1 MSIKNLKSVLILF
14 NLFPAILF
22 AQEVQHYSLRQCI
35 QQAMT
40 ENISILKAQMD
51 EEEGKQKTKEV
62 KATAFP
68 QINAT
73 GELIDNVLRQAF
85 VFPAALGDP
94 NAGPDDYI
102 VLRGGLKYAT
112 SINVQANQQI
122 FNQSLFTGI
131 KAARV
136 GEDYYR
142 FNRERIEEE
151 TIYQVASLFYR
162 VATLKTQQIVL
173 ETNQEEL
180 QKSLAITNDRF
191 NNGLARK
198 LDVDRLRI
206 GVTNIETQLATIRDS
221 YSVSISQLK
230 LLIGLNQD
238 SAFDIDFQLPTDLD
252 SAFLNYT
259 PTPLVTEF
267 VWEDKIE
274 YKQLTTQLSL
284 YELERKNY
292 SAGYYPTLS
301 AFANY
306 TYLGQSNSFFLSSDA
321 NPLWFDVAS
330 IGLRLNVPIFDG
342 FRKHAQMRQ
351 SRIRQMKTEKDLA
364 FVKQQSSTVS
374 ENAVRSLEVNY
385 KNFQAQRQNVLLAN
399 SVYDVT
405 EQNYNEGISPLTDLL
420 QAETARI
427 QAQSQLIEALLKVKQ
442 SEIDLLRA
450 NGNIKSLL
458 N

>member
-1 MSIKNLKSVLILF
+1 MKNLKLVFVLL
-14 NLFPAILF
+14 NLFPALLF
-22 AQEVQHYSLRQCI
+22 AQEVQRYSLRQCI
-35 QQAMT
+35 QQAMK
-40 ENISILKAQMD
+40 ENVSILKAQLD
-51 EEEGKQKTKEV
+51 EDEGSQKTKEV
-62 KATAFP
+62 TATAFP

-94 NAGPDDYI
+94 NAGPNDYI
-102 VLRGGLKYAT
+102 VLRGGLQYTA

-136 GEDYYR
+136 SEDYYR
-142 FNRERIEEE
+142 LNRERIEEE

-162 VATLKTQQIVL
+162 VAALKTQQIVL

-180 QKSLAITNDRF
+180 QKSLTITNDRF

-198 LDVDRLRI
+198 LDADRLR
-206 GVTNIETQLATIRDS
+206 VSLTNIQTQLATMKDT
-221 YSVSISQLK
+221 YNVLISQLK
-230 LLIGLNQD
+230 LLIGLNKD
-238 SAFDIDFQLPTDLD
+238 FAFDIDFQLPTDLD

-259 PTPLVTEF
+259 PGTLDTEF

-274 YKQLTTQLSL
+274 YKQLTTQRSL
-284 YELERKNY
+284 YQLERKNY

-301 AFANY
+301 AFASY
-306 TYLGQSNSFFLSSDA
+306 TYQGQTNSFFLSGDS

-330 IGLRLNVPIFDG
+330 IGLRLNIPIFDG
-342 FRKHAQMRQ
+342 LRKPAQMQQ
-351 SRIRQMKTEKDLA
+351 SRIRQIKTEKDLA
-364 FVKQQSSTVS
+364 FVKQQSSAIS
-374 ENAVRSLEVNY
+374 ENATRSLEVNY
-385 KNFQAQRQNVLLAN
+385 KNFQAQRQNVQLAN
-399 SVYDVT
+399 SIYDVT
-405 EQNYNEGISPLTDLL
+405 EQNYNEGVSPLTDLL

-427 QAQSQLIEALLKVKQ
+427 MAQSQLIEALLKVKQ
-442 SEIDLLRA
+442 SEIELLKA
-450 NGNIKSLL
+450 NGDIKSLL

>member
-1 MSIKNLKSVLILF
+1 MSIKNLKSVFILF
-14 NLFPAILF
+14 NLFPAFLF
-22 AQEVQHYSLRQCI
+22 AQEVQRYSLKQCI

-40 ENISILKAQMD
+40 ENVSILKAQLD
-51 EEEGKQKTKEV
+51 EDEGRQKTKEV

-68 QINAT
+68 QIDAT

-94 NAGPDDYI
+94 NASPDDYI
-102 VLRGGLKYAT
+102 VLRGGLQYST

-131 KAARV
+131 KAAKV
-136 GEDYYR
+136 SEDYYK

-173 ETNQEEL
+173 ESNQEEL

-198 LDVDRLRI
+198 LDVDRLQ
-206 GVTNIETQLATIRDS
+206 VTLTNIETQLATIQDS
-221 YSVSISQLK
+221 YSALISQLK
-230 LLIGLNQD
+230 LLIGLD
-238 SAFDIDFQLPTDLD
+238 KDFTFDIDFQLPADLD
-252 SAFLNYT
+252 SALLNYT
-259 PTPLVTEF
+259 LGSLPTEF
-267 VWEDKIE
+267 IWEDKIE

-284 YELERKNY
+284 YKLERKNY
-292 SAGYYPTLS
+292 SAGYYPNLS
-301 AFANY
+301 AFASY
-306 TYLGQSNSFFLSSDA
+306 TYQGQSNSFFLSSDA
-321 NPLWFDVAS
+321 NPIWFDVAS
-330 IGLRLNVPIFDG
+330 IGLRLNIPIFDG
-342 FRKHAQMRQ
+342 FRKAAQMQQ
-351 SRIRQMKTEKDLA
+351 SSIRQMKTEKDLA
-364 FVKQQSSTVS
+364 FVKQQSLTAS
-374 ENAVRSLEVNY
+374 ENAARSLEVNY
-385 KNFQAQRQNVLLAN
+385 KNFQAQRRNVRLAN
-399 SVYDVT
+399 SIYDVT

-442 SEIDLLRA
+442 SEIELLRA

>member
-1 MSIKNLKSVLILF
+1 MKNLKLVFVLL
-14 NLFPAILF
+14 NLFPALLF
-22 AQEVQHYSLRQCI
+22 AQEVQRYSLRQCI
-35 QQAMT
+35 QQAMK
-40 ENISILKAQMD
+40 ENVSILKAQLD
-51 EEEGKQKTKEV
+51 EDEGKQKTKEV
-62 KATAFP
+62 TATAFP

-102 VLRGGLKYAT
+102 VLRGGLQYTA

-136 GEDYYR
+136 SEDYYR
-142 FNRERIEEE
+142 LNRERIEEE

-162 VATLKTQQIVL
+162 VAALKTQQIVL

-180 QKSLAITNDRF
+180 QKSLTITNDRF

-198 LDVDRLRI
+198 LDADRLR
-206 GVTNIETQLATIRDS
+206 VSLTNIQTQLATMKDT
-221 YSVSISQLK
+221 YNVLISQLK
-230 LLIGLNQD
+230 LLIGLNKD
-238 SAFDIDFQLPTDLD
+238 FAFDIDFQLPTDLD

-259 PTPLVTEF
+259 PGTLDTEF

-274 YKQLTTQLSL
+274 YKQLTTQRSL
-284 YELERKNY
+284 YQLERKNY

-301 AFANY
+301 AFASY
-306 TYLGQSNSFFLSSDA
+306 TYQGQTNSFFLSGDS

-330 IGLRLNVPIFDG
+330 IGLRLNIPIFDG
-342 FRKHAQMRQ
+342 LRKPAQMQQ
-351 SRIRQMKTEKDLA
+351 SRIRQIKTEKDLA
-364 FVKQQSSTVS
+364 FVKQQSSAIS
-374 ENAVRSLEVNY
+374 ENATRSLEVNY
-385 KNFQAQRQNVLLAN
+385 KNFQAQRQNVQLAN
-399 SVYDVT
+399 SIYDVT

-427 QAQSQLIEALLKVKQ
+427 MAQSQLIEALLKVKQ
-442 SEIDLLRA
+442 SEIELLKA
-450 NGNIKSLL
+450 NGDIKSLL

>member
-1 MSIKNLKSVLILF
+1 MKNLTLIFVLF
-14 NLFPAILF
+14 NLFPALLF
-22 AQEVQHYSLRQCI
+22 AQEVQRYSLKQCL

-40 ENISILKAQMD
+40 ENVSILKAQLD
-51 EEEGKQKTKEV
+51 EDEGKQKTKEV
-62 KATAFP
+62 KATAYP

-102 VLRGGLKYAT
+102 VLRGGLQYTA

-136 GEDYYR
+136 SEDYYR
-142 FNRERIEEE
+142 LNRERIEEE

-162 VATLKTQQIVL
+162 VAALKTQQVVL

-180 QKSLAITNDRF
+180 QKSLTITIDRF

-198 LDVDRLRI
+198 LDADRLR
-206 GVTNIETQLATIRDS
+206 VSLTNIETQLATMQDS
-221 YSVSISQLK
+221 YNVLISQLK
-230 LLIGLNQD
+230 LLIGLNKD
-238 SAFDIDFQLPTDLD
+238 FAFDIDFQLPTDLD

-259 PTPLVTEF
+259 PGTFDTEF
-267 VWEDKIE
+267 IWEDKIE
-274 YKQLTTQLSL
+274 YKQLTTQRSL
-284 YELERKNY
+284 YQLERKNY

-301 AFANY
+301 AFASY
-306 TYLGQSNSFFLSSDA
+306 TYQGQTNSFFLSGDS

-330 IGLRLNVPIFDG
+330 IGLRLNIPIFDG
-342 FRKHAQMRQ
+342 LRKPAQMQQ
-351 SRIRQMKTEKDLA
+351 SRIRQIKTEKDLA
-364 FVKQQSSTVS
+364 FVKQQSSAIS
-374 ENAVRSLEVNY
+374 ENAIRSLEVNY
-385 KNFQAQRQNVLLAN
+385 KNFQAQRQNVQLAN
-399 SVYDVT
+399 SIYDVT
-405 EQNYNEGISPLTDLL
+405 EQNYNEGVSPLTDLL

-427 QAQSQLIEALLKVKQ
+427 MAQSQLIEALLKVKQ
-442 SEIDLLRA
+442 SEIELLKA
-450 NGNIKSLL
+450 NGDIKSLL

>member
-136 GEDYYR
+136 GDDYYW
-142 FNRERIEEE
+142 FNRERLEEE
-151 TIYQVASLFYR
+151 TIYQVASLF
-162 VATLKTQQIVL
+162 
-173 ETNQEEL
+173 
-180 QKSLAITNDRF
+180 
-191 NNGLARK
+191 
-198 LDVDRLRI
+198 
-206 GVTNIETQLATIRDS
+206 
-221 YSVSISQLK
+221 
-230 LLIGLNQD
+230 
-238 SAFDIDFQLPTDLD
+238 
-252 SAFLNYT
+252 
-259 PTPLVTEF
+259 
-267 VWEDKIE
+267 
-274 YKQLTTQLSL
+274 
-284 YELERKNY
+284 
-292 SAGYYPTLS
+292 
-301 AFANY
+301 
-306 TYLGQSNSFFLSSDA
+306 
-321 NPLWFDVAS
+321 
-330 IGLRLNVPIFDG
+330 
-342 FRKHAQMRQ
+342 
-351 SRIRQMKTEKDLA
+351 
-364 FVKQQSSTVS
+364 
-374 ENAVRSLEVNY
+374 
-385 KNFQAQRQNVLLAN
+385 
-399 SVYDVT
+399 
-405 EQNYNEGISPLTDLL
+405 
-420 QAETARI
+420 
-427 QAQSQLIEALLKVKQ
+427 
-442 SEIDLLRA
+442 
-450 NGNIKSLL
+450 
-458 N
+458 

>member
-1 MSIKNLKSVLILF
+1 MKNLKLVFILL
-14 NLFPAILF
+14 NLFPVMLF
-22 AQEVQHYSLRQCI
+22 AQEAQRYSLRQCL

-40 ENISILKAQMD
+40 ENVSILKAQLD
-51 EEEGKQKTKEV
+51 EDEGKQKTKEV
-62 KATAFP
+62 TATAFP

-102 VLRGGLKYAT
+102 VLRGGLQYTA

-136 GEDYYR
+136 SEDYYR
-142 FNRERIEEE
+142 LNRERIEEE

-162 VATLKTQQIVL
+162 VAALKTQQIVL

-180 QKSLAITNDRF
+180 QKSLTITNDRF

-198 LDVDRLRI
+198 LDADRLR
-206 GVTNIETQLATIRDS
+206 VSLTNIQTQLATMKDT
-221 YSVSISQLK
+221 YNVLISQLK
-230 LLIGLNQD
+230 LLIGLNKD
-238 SAFDIDFQLPTDLD
+238 FAFDIDFQLPTDLD

-259 PTPLVTEF
+259 PGTLDTEF

-274 YKQLTTQLSL
+274 YKQLTTQRSL
-284 YELERKNY
+284 YQLERKNY

-301 AFANY
+301 AFASY
-306 TYLGQSNSFFLSSDA
+306 TYQGQTNSFFLSGDS

-330 IGLRLNVPIFDG
+330 IGLRLNIPIFDG
-342 FRKHAQMRQ
+342 LRKPAQMQQ
-351 SRIRQMKTEKDLA
+351 SRIRQIKTEKDLA
-364 FVKQQSSTVS
+364 FVKQQSSAIS
-374 ENAVRSLEVNY
+374 ENATRSLEVNY
-385 KNFQAQRQNVLLAN
+385 KNFQAQRQNVQLAN
-399 SVYDVT
+399 SIYDVT
-405 EQNYNEGISPLTDLL
+405 EQNYNEGVSPLTDLL

-427 QAQSQLIEALLKVKQ
+427 MAQSQLIEALLKVKQ
-442 SEIDLLRA
+442 SEIELLKA
-450 NGNIKSLL
+450 NGDIKSLL

>member
-1 MSIKNLKSVLILF
+1 MKNLTLVFVLF
-14 NLFPAILF
+14 NLFPVWLF
-22 AQEVQHYSLRQCI
+22 AQEVQRYSLRQCL

-40 ENISILKAQMD
+40 ENVSILKAQLD
-51 EEEGKQKTKEV
+51 EDEGKQQTKEV

-102 VLRGGLKYAT
+102 VLRGGLQYTA

-131 KAARV
+131 KAAKV
-136 GEDYYR
+136 SEDYYR
-142 FNRERIEEE
+142 LNRERIEEE

-162 VATLKTQQIVL
+162 VAALKTQQIVL
-173 ETNQEEL
+173 ETNREEL
-180 QKSLAITNDRF
+180 QKSLTITNDRF

-198 LDVDRLRI
+198 LDADRLR
-206 GVTNIETQLATIRDS
+206 VSLTNIETQLATMQDT
-221 YSVSISQLK
+221 YNVLISQLK
-230 LLIGLNQD
+230 LLIGLSKD
-238 SAFDIDFQLPTDLD
+238 FAFDIDFQLPTDLD

-259 PTPLVTEF
+259 PGTLDTEY

-274 YKQLTTQLSL
+274 YKQLNTQRSL
-284 YELERKNY
+284 YQLERKNY

-301 AFANY
+301 AFASY
-306 TYLGQSNSFFLSSDA
+306 TYQGQTNSFFLSGDS

-330 IGLRLNVPIFDG
+330 IGLRLNIPIFDG
-342 FRKHAQMRQ
+342 LRKPAQIQQ
-351 SRIRQMKTEKDLA
+351 SRIRQIKTEKDLA
-364 FVKQQSSTVS
+364 FVKQQSSAIS
-374 ENAVRSLEVNY
+374 ENATRSLEVNY
-385 KNFQAQRQNVLLAN
+385 KNFQAQRQNVQLA
-399 SVYDVT
+399 SSIYDVT
-405 EQNYNEGISPLTDLL
+405 EQNYNEGVSPLTDLL

-427 QAQSQLIEALLKVKQ
+427 MAQSQLIEALLKVKQ
-442 SEIDLLRA
+442 SEIELLKA
-450 NGNIKSLL
+450 NGDIKSLL

>member
-1 MSIKNLKSVLILF
+1 M
-14 NLFPAILF
+14 LF
-22 AQEVQHYSLRQCI
+22 AQEAQRYSLRQCL

-40 ENISILKAQMD
+40 ENVSILKAQLD
-51 EEEGKQKTKEV
+51 EDEGKQKTKEV
-62 KATAFP
+62 KATAYP

-102 VLRGGLKYAT
+102 VLRGGLQYTA

-131 KAARV
+131 KAAKV
-136 GEDYYR
+136 SEDYYR
-142 FNRERIEEE
+142 LNRERIEEE

-162 VATLKTQQIVL
+162 VAALKTQQIVL

-198 LDVDRLRI
+198 LDADRLR
-206 GVTNIETQLATIRDS
+206 VSLTNIETQLATMQDT
-221 YSVSISQLK
+221 YNVLISQLK
-230 LLIGLNQD
+230 LLIGLNKD
-238 SAFDIDFQLPTDLD
+238 VAFDIDFQLPTDLD

-259 PTPLVTEF
+259 PGTLDTEF
-267 VWEDKIE
+267 IWEDKIE
-274 YKQLTTQLSL
+274 YKQLTTQRSL
-284 YELERKNY
+284 YQLERKNY

-301 AFANY
+301 AFASY
-306 TYLGQSNSFFLSSDA
+306 TYQGQTNSFFLSGDS

-330 IGLRLNVPIFDG
+330 IGLRLNIPIFDG
-342 FRKHAQMRQ
+342 LRKPAQMQQ
-351 SRIRQMKTEKDLA
+351 SRIRQIKTEKDLA
-364 FVKQQSSTVS
+364 FVKQQSSAIS
-374 ENAVRSLEVNY
+374 ENATRSLEVNY
-385 KNFQAQRQNVLLAN
+385 KNFQAQRQNVQLAN
-399 SVYDVT
+399 SIYDAT
-405 EQNYNEGISPLTDLL
+405 EQNYNEGVSPLTDLL

-442 SEIDLLRA
+442 SEIELLKA
-450 NGNIKSLL
+450 NGDIKSLL

>member
-1 MSIKNLKSVLILF
+1 MKNLKLVFILL
-14 NLFPAILF
+14 NLFPVMLF
-22 AQEVQHYSLRQCI
+22 AQEAQRYSLRQCL

-40 ENISILKAQMD
+40 ENVSILKAQLD
-51 EEEGKQKTKEV
+51 EDEGKQKTKEV
-62 KATAFP
+62 KATAYP

-102 VLRGGLKYAT
+102 VLRGGLQYTA

-131 KAARV
+131 KAAKV
-136 GEDYYR
+136 SEDYYR
-142 FNRERIEEE
+142 LNRERIEEE

-162 VATLKTQQIVL
+162 VAALKTQQIVL

-198 LDVDRLRI
+198 LDADRLR
-206 GVTNIETQLATIRDS
+206 VSLTNIETQLATMQDT
-221 YSVSISQLK
+221 YNVLISQLK
-230 LLIGLNQD
+230 LLIGLNKD
-238 SAFDIDFQLPTDLD
+238 VAFDIDFQLPTDLD

-259 PTPLVTEF
+259 PGTLDTEF
-267 VWEDKIE
+267 IWEDKIE
-274 YKQLTTQLSL
+274 YKQLTTQRSL
-284 YELERKNY
+284 YQLERKNY

-301 AFANY
+301 AFASY
-306 TYLGQSNSFFLSSDA
+306 TYQGQTNSFFLSGDS

-330 IGLRLNVPIFDG
+330 IGLRLNIPIFDG
-342 FRKHAQMRQ
+342 LRKPAQMQQ
-351 SRIRQMKTEKDLA
+351 SRIRQIKTEKDLA
-364 FVKQQSSTVS
+364 FVKQQSSAIS
-374 ENAVRSLEVNY
+374 ENATRSLEVNY
-385 KNFQAQRQNVLLAN
+385 KNFQAQRQNVQLAN
-399 SVYDVT
+399 SIYDAT
-405 EQNYNEGISPLTDLL
+405 EQNYNEGVSPLTDLL

-442 SEIDLLRA
+442 SEIELLKA
-450 NGNIKSLL
+450 NGDIKSLL

>member
-1 MSIKNLKSVLILF
+1 
-14 NLFPAILF
+14 
-22 AQEVQHYSLRQCI
+22 
-35 QQAMT
+35 MT
-40 ENISILKAQMD
+40 ENVTIIKAQMD
-51 EEEGKQKTKEV
+51 EDEGRQQTKEV

-73 GELIDNVLRQAF
+73 GELVDNVLRQAF

-94 NAGPDDYI
+94 NASPDDYI
-102 VLRGGLKYAT
+102 VLRGGLQYST
-112 SINVQANQQI
+112 SINVQANQQL

-131 KAARV
+131 KAAKV
-136 GEDYYR
+136 GEDFYK

-162 VATLKTQQIVL
+162 VATLKTQQTVL

-198 LDVDRLRI
+198 LDVNRLQI

-230 LLIGLNQD
+230 LLIGLD
-238 SAFDIDFQLPTDLD
+238 KDFAFDIDFQLPADLNSD
-252 SAFLNYT
+252 SASLNYT
-259 PTPLVTEF
+259 PSSLATEF
-267 VWEDKIE
+267 AWENTIE

-284 YELERKNY
+284 YKLERKNY

-306 TYLGQSNSFFLSSDA
+306 TYQGQSNSFFLADDA

-330 IGLRLNVPIFDG
+330 IGLRLNISIFDG
-342 FRKHAQMRQ
+342 FRKSAQMQQ
-351 SRIRQMKTEKDLA
+351 SRIRQLKTEKDLT
-364 FVKQQSSTVS
+364 FVKQQSSTAS

-385 KNFQAQRQNVLLAN
+385 KNFQAQRQNVQLAN
-399 SVYDVT
+399 SVYDAT

>member
-1 MSIKNLKSVLILF
+1 MKNLKLVFVLL
-14 NLFPAILF
+14 NLFPALLF
-22 AQEVQHYSLRQCI
+22 AQEVQRYSLRQCI
-35 QQAMT
+35 QQAMK
-40 ENISILKAQMD
+40 ENVSILKAQLD
-51 EEEGKQKTKEV
+51 EDEGKQKTKEV
-62 KATAFP
+62 TATAFP

-102 VLRGGLKYAT
+102 VLRGGLQYTA

-131 KAARV
+131 KAAKV
-136 GEDYYR
+136 SEDYYR
-142 FNRERIEEE
+142 LNRERIEEE

-162 VATLKTQQIVL
+162 VAALKTQQIVL

-198 LDVDRLRI
+198 LDADRLR
-206 GVTNIETQLATIRDS
+206 VSLTNIETQLASMKDT
-221 YSVSISQLK
+221 YNVLISQLK
-230 LLIGLNQD
+230 LLIGLNKD
-238 SAFDIDFQLPTDLD
+238 FAFDIDFQLPTDLD

-259 PTPLVTEF
+259 PGALDTEF

-274 YKQLTTQLSL
+274 YKQLTTQRSL
-284 YELERKNY
+284 YQLERKNY

-301 AFANY
+301 AFASY
-306 TYLGQSNSFFLSSDA
+306 TYQGQTNSFFLSGDS

-330 IGLRLNVPIFDG
+330 IGLRLNIPVFDG
-342 FRKHAQMRQ
+342 LRKPAQMQQ
-351 SRIRQMKTEKDLA
+351 SRIRQIKTEKDLA
-364 FVKQQSSTVS
+364 FVKQQSSAIS
-374 ENAVRSLEVNY
+374 ENATRSLEVNY
-385 KNFQAQRQNVLLAN
+385 KNFQAQRQNVQLAN
-399 SVYDVT
+399 SIYDVT
-405 EQNYNEGISPLTDLL
+405 EQNYNEGVSPLTDLL

-427 QAQSQLIEALLKVKQ
+427 MAQSQLIEALLKVKQ
-442 SEIDLLRA
+442 SEIELLKA
-450 NGNIKSLL
+450 NGDIKSLL

>member
-1 MSIKNLKSVLILF
+1 MNIKYLKSVFIFF
-14 NLFPAILF
+14 NLFPAMLF
-22 AQEVQHYSLRQCI
+22 AQEVQRYSLKQCI
-35 QQAMT
+35 QQAMA
-40 ENISILKAQMD
+40 ENVSVLKAQLD
-51 EEEGKQKTKEV
+51 EDEGKQKTKEV

-85 VFPAALGDP
+85 VFPAALGNP

-102 VLRGGLKYAT
+102 VLRGGLQYAT
-112 SINVQANQQI
+112 SINVQANQQL

-131 KAARV
+131 KAAKV
-136 GEDYYR
+136 GEDYYT

-151 TIYQVASLFYR
+151 TIHQVASLFYR

-173 ETNQEEL
+173 ETNLVEL
-180 QKSLAITNDRF
+180 QKSLAITTDRF

-206 GVTNIETQLATIRDS
+206 AITNIETQLATIRDS
-221 YSVSISQLK
+221 YSVSVSQLK
-230 LLIGLNQD
+230 LLIGLNRD
-238 SAFDIDFQLPTDLD
+238 FSFDIDFQLPANLD
-252 SAFLNYT
+252 SVFLNYT
-259 PTPLVTEF
+259 PTILATEF

-274 YKQLTTQLSL
+274 YKQLNTQLSL
-284 YELERKNY
+284 YKLEKQNY

-306 TYLGQSNSFFLSSDA
+306 TYQGQSNSFFLASDA

-330 IGLRLNVPIFDG
+330 IGLRLNISVFDG
-342 FRKHAQMRQ
+342 FRKSAQMQQ

-364 FVKQQSSTVS
+364 FVKQQSSTTS

-385 KNFQAQRQNVLLAN
+385 KNFR
-399 SVYDVT
+399 
-405 EQNYNEGISPLTDLL
+405 
-420 QAETARI
+420 
-427 QAQSQLIEALLKVKQ
+427 
-442 SEIDLLRA
+442 
-450 NGNIKSLL
+450 L
-458 N
+458 NDKMLC

>member
-1 MSIKNLKSVLILF
+1 MNIKYLKSVFIFF
-14 NLFPAILF
+14 NLFPAMLF
-22 AQEVQHYSLRQCI
+22 AQEVQRYSLKQCI
-35 QQAMT
+35 QQAMA
-40 ENISILKAQMD
+40 ENVSVLKAQLD
-51 EEEGKQKTKEV
+51 EDEGKQKTKEV

-85 VFPAALGDP
+85 VFPAALGNP

-102 VLRGGLKYAT
+102 VLRGGLQYAT
-112 SINVQANQQI
+112 SINVQANQQL

-131 KAARV
+131 KAAKV
-136 GEDYYR
+136 GEDYYT

-151 TIYQVASLFYR
+151 TIHQVASLFYR

-173 ETNQEEL
+173 ETNLVEL
-180 QKSLAITNDRF
+180 QKSLAITTDRF

-206 GVTNIETQLATIRDS
+206 AITNIETQLATIRDS
-221 YSVSISQLK
+221 YSVSVSQLK
-230 LLIGLNQD
+230 LLIGLNRD
-238 SAFDIDFQLPTDLD
+238 FSFDIDFQLPANLD
-252 SAFLNYT
+252 SVFLNYT
-259 PTPLVTEF
+259 PTILATEF

-274 YKQLTTQLSL
+274 YKQLNTQLSL
-284 YELERKNY
+284 YKLEKQNY

-306 TYLGQSNSFFLSSDA
+306 TYQGQSNSFFLASDA

-330 IGLRLNVPIFDG
+330 IGLRLNISVFDG
-342 FRKHAQMRQ
+342 FRKSAQMQQ

-364 FVKQQSSTVS
+364 FVKQQSSTTS

-385 KNFQAQRQNVLLAN
+385 KNFQAQRQNVMLAN
-399 SVYDVT
+399 SVYDAT

-450 NGNIKSLL
+450 NGNIKSLI

>member
-1 MSIKNLKSVLILF
+1 MSIKNLKSVFILF
-14 NLFPAILF
+14 NLFPALLF
-22 AQEVQHYSLRQCI
+22 AQEVQRYSLRQSI

-40 ENISILKAQMD
+40 ENVSILKAQLD
-51 EEEGKQKTKEV
+51 EDEGRQKTKEV

-68 QINAT
+68 QVNAT

-94 NAGPDDYI
+94 NASPDDYI
-102 VLRGGLKYAT
+102 VLRGGLQYST

-131 KAARV
+131 RAAKV
-136 GEDYYR
+136 SEDYYR
-142 FNRERIEEE
+142 LNRERIEEE
-151 TIYQVASLFYR
+151 TIYQVASLYYR

-173 ETNQEEL
+173 KTNQEEL

-198 LDVDRLRI
+198 LDVDRLRVI
-206 GVTNIETQLATIRDS
+206 LTNIETQLASIQDS
-221 YSVSISQLK
+221 YSVLISQLK
-230 LLIGLNQD
+230 LLLGLNQGF
-238 SAFDIDFQLPTDLD
+238 AFDIDFQLTANLD

-259 PTPLVTEF
+259 PSSLDTEF
-267 VWEDKIE
+267 VWENKIE
-274 YKQLTTQLSL
+274 FKQLNTQLSL
-284 YELERKNY
+284 YKLERKNY

-301 AFANY
+301 AFASY
-306 TYLGQSNSFFLSSDA
+306 TYQGQSNAFFLSSDA

-330 IGLRLNVPIFDG
+330 IGLRLNISVFDG
-342 FRKHAQMRQ
+342 FRRPAQMQQ

-364 FVKQQSSTVS
+364 FVKQQSSTTS
-374 ENAVRSLEVNY
+374 ENAARSLEVNY
-385 KNFQAQRQNVLLAN
+385 KNFQSQRQNVQLAN
-399 SVYDVT
+399 SIYDVT

-442 SEIDLLRA
+442 SEIDLLKA

>member
-1 MSIKNLKSVLILF
+1 MKNLKLVFVLF
-14 NLFPAILF
+14 NLFPVLLF
-22 AQEVQHYSLRQCI
+22 AQETQRYSLRQCI

-40 ENISILKAQMD
+40 ENVSVLKAQLD
-51 EEEGKQKTKEV
+51 EDEGKQQTKEV

-102 VLRGGLKYAT
+102 VLRGGLQYTA

-131 KAARV
+131 KAAKV
-136 GEDYYR
+136 SEDYYR
-142 FNRERIEEE
+142 LNRERIEEE

-162 VATLKTQQIVL
+162 VAALKTQQVVL

-180 QKSLAITNDRF
+180 QKSLTITNDRF

-198 LDVDRLRI
+198 LDADRLR
-206 GVTNIETQLATIRDS
+206 VSLTNIETQLASMQDT
-221 YSVSISQLK
+221 YNVLISQLK
-230 LLIGLNQD
+230 LLIGLNKD
-238 SAFDIDFQLPTDLD
+238 FAFDIDFQLPTDLD
-252 SAFLNYT
+252 SAFFNYT
-259 PTPLVTEF
+259 PGTLNTEF

-274 YKQLTTQLSL
+274 YKQLTTQRSL
-284 YELERKNY
+284 YQLERKNY

-301 AFANY
+301 AFASY
-306 TYLGQSNSFFLSSDA
+306 TYQGQTNSFFLSGDS

-330 IGLRLNVPIFDG
+330 IGLRLNIPIFDG
-342 FRKHAQMRQ
+342 LRKPAQMQQ
-351 SRIRQMKTEKDLA
+351 SRIRQIKTEKDLA
-364 FVKQQSSTVS
+364 FVKQQSSAIS
-374 ENAVRSLEVNY
+374 ENATRSLEVNY
-385 KNFQAQRQNVLLAN
+385 KNFQAQRQNVQLAN
-399 SVYDVT
+399 SIYDVT

-427 QAQSQLIEALLKVKQ
+427 MAQSQLIEALLKVKQ
-442 SEIDLLRA
+442 SEIELLKA
-450 NGNIKSLL
+450 NGDIKSLL

>member
-1 MSIKNLKSVLILF
+1 M
-14 NLFPAILF
+14 LF
-22 AQEVQHYSLRQCI
+22 AQEAQRYSLRQCL

-40 ENISILKAQMD
+40 ENVSILKAQLD
-51 EEEGKQKTKEV
+51 EDEGKQKTKEV
-62 KATAFP
+62 KATAYP

-102 VLRGGLKYAT
+102 VLRGGLQYTA

-131 KAARV
+131 KAAKV
-136 GEDYYR
+136 SEDYYR
-142 FNRERIEEE
+142 LNRERIEEE

-162 VATLKTQQIVL
+162 VAALKTQQIVL

-198 LDVDRLRI
+198 LDADRLR
-206 GVTNIETQLATIRDS
+206 VSLTNIETQLATMQDT
-221 YSVSISQLK
+221 YNVLISQLK
-230 LLIGLNQD
+230 LLIGLNKD
-238 SAFDIDFQLPTDLD
+238 VAFDIDFQLPTDLD

-259 PTPLVTEF
+259 PGTLDTEF
-267 VWEDKIE
+267 IWEDKIE
-274 YKQLTTQLSL
+274 YKQLTTQRSL
-284 YELERKNY
+284 YQLERKNY
-292 SAGYYPTLS
+292 SAGYYPNLS
-301 AFANY
+301 AFASY
-306 TYLGQSNSFFLSSDA
+306 TYQGQTNSFFLSGDS

-330 IGLRLNVPIFDG
+330 IGLRLNIPIFDG
-342 FRKHAQMRQ
+342 LRKPAQMQQ
-351 SRIRQMKTEKDLA
+351 SRIRQIKTEKDLA
-364 FVKQQSSTVS
+364 FVKQQSSAIS
-374 ENAVRSLEVNY
+374 ENATRSLEVNY
-385 KNFQAQRQNVLLAN
+385 KNFQAQRQNVQLAN
-399 SVYDVT
+399 SIYDAT
-405 EQNYNEGISPLTDLL
+405 EQNYNEGVSPLTDLL

-442 SEIDLLRA
+442 SEIELLKA
-450 NGNIKSLL
+450 NGDIKSLL

>member
-51 EEEGKQKTKEV
+51 EEEV

-306 TYLGQSNSFFLSSDA
+306 TYQGQSNSFFLSSDA

>member
-1 MSIKNLKSVLILF
+1 MKNLKLVFVLL
-14 NLFPAILF
+14 NLFPALLF
-22 AQEVQHYSLRQCI
+22 AQEVQRYSLRQCI
-35 QQAMT
+35 QQAMK
-40 ENISILKAQMD
+40 ENVSILKAQLD
-51 EEEGKQKTKEV
+51 EDEGSQKTKEV
-62 KATAFP
+62 TATAFP

-94 NAGPDDYI
+94 NAGPNDYI
-102 VLRGGLKYAT
+102 VLRGGLQYTA

-136 GEDYYR
+136 SEDYYR
-142 FNRERIEEE
+142 LNRERIEEE

-162 VATLKTQQIVL
+162 VAALKTQQIVL

-180 QKSLAITNDRF
+180 QKSLTITNDRF

-198 LDVDRLRI
+198 LDADRLR
-206 GVTNIETQLATIRDS
+206 VSLTNIETQLASMKDT
-221 YSVSISQLK
+221 YNVLISQLK
-230 LLIGLNQD
+230 LLIGLNKD
-238 SAFDIDFQLPTDLD
+238 FAFDIDFQLPTDLD

-259 PTPLVTEF
+259 PGTLDTEF

-274 YKQLTTQLSL
+274 YKQLTTQRSL
-284 YELERKNY
+284 YQLERKNY

-301 AFANY
+301 AFASY
-306 TYLGQSNSFFLSSDA
+306 TYQGQTNSFFLSGDS

-330 IGLRLNVPIFDG
+330 IGLRLNIPIFDG
-342 FRKHAQMRQ
+342 LRKPAQMQQ
-351 SRIRQMKTEKDLA
+351 SRIRQIKTEKDLA
-364 FVKQQSSTVS
+364 FVKQQSSAIS
-374 ENAVRSLEVNY
+374 ENATRSLEVNY
-385 KNFQAQRQNVLLAN
+385 KNFQAQRQNVQLAN
-399 SVYDVT
+399 SIYDVT
-405 EQNYNEGISPLTDLL
+405 EQNYNEGVSPLTDLL

-427 QAQSQLIEALLKVKQ
+427 MAQSQLIEALLKVKQ
-442 SEIDLLRA
+442 SEIELLKA
-450 NGNIKSLL
+450 NGDIKSLL

>member
-1 MSIKNLKSVLILF
+1 MKNLKLVFVLL
-14 NLFPAILF
+14 NLFPALLF
-22 AQEVQHYSLRQCI
+22 AQEVKRYSLRQCI
-35 QQAMT
+35 QQAMK
-40 ENISILKAQMD
+40 ENVSILKAQLD
-51 EEEGKQKTKEV
+51 EDEGKQKTKEV
-62 KATAFP
+62 TATAFP

-102 VLRGGLKYAT
+102 VLRGGLQYTA

-136 GEDYYR
+136 SEDNYR
-142 FNRERIEEE
+142 LNRERIEEE

-162 VATLKTQQIVL
+162 VAALKTQQIVL

-180 QKSLAITNDRF
+180 QKSLTITNDRF

-198 LDVDRLRI
+198 LDADRLR
-206 GVTNIETQLATIRDS
+206 VSLTNIQTQLATMKDT
-221 YSVSISQLK
+221 YNVLISQLK
-230 LLIGLNQD
+230 LLIGLNKD
-238 SAFDIDFQLPTDLD
+238 FAFDIDFQLPTDLD

-259 PTPLVTEF
+259 PGTLDTEF

-274 YKQLTTQLSL
+274 YKQLTTQRSL
-284 YELERKNY
+284 YQLERKNY

-301 AFANY
+301 AFASY
-306 TYLGQSNSFFLSSDA
+306 TYQGQTNSFFLSGDS

-330 IGLRLNVPIFDG
+330 IGLRLNIPIFDG
-342 FRKHAQMRQ
+342 LRKPAQMQQ
-351 SRIRQMKTEKDLA
+351 SRIRQIKTEKDLA
-364 FVKQQSSTVS
+364 FVKQQSSAIS
-374 ENAVRSLEVNY
+374 ENATRSLEVNY
-385 KNFQAQRQNVLLAN
+385 KNFQAQRQNVQLAN
-399 SVYDVT
+399 SIYDVT
-405 EQNYNEGISPLTDLL
+405 EQNYNEGVSPLTDLL

-427 QAQSQLIEALLKVKQ
+427 MAQSQLIEALLKVKQ
-442 SEIDLLRA
+442 SEIELLKA
-450 NGNIKSLL
+450 NGDIKSLL

>member
-1 MSIKNLKSVLILF
+1 MKNLKLVFVLL
-14 NLFPAILF
+14 NLFPALLF
-22 AQEVQHYSLRQCI
+22 AQEVQRYSLRQCI
-35 QQAMT
+35 QQAMK
-40 ENISILKAQMD
+40 ENVSILKAQLD
-51 EEEGKQKTKEV
+51 EDEGKQKTKEV
-62 KATAFP
+62 TATAFP

-102 VLRGGLKYAT
+102 VLRGGLQYTA

-136 GEDYYR
+136 SEDYYR
-142 FNRERIEEE
+142 LNRERIEEE

-162 VATLKTQQIVL
+162 VAALKTQQIVL

-180 QKSLAITNDRF
+180 QKSLTITNDRF

-198 LDVDRLRI
+198 LDADRLR
-206 GVTNIETQLATIRDS
+206 VSLTNIQTQLATMKDT
-221 YSVSISQLK
+221 YNVLISQLK
-230 LLIGLNQD
+230 LLIGLNKD
-238 SAFDIDFQLPTDLD
+238 FAFDIDFQLPTDLD

-259 PTPLVTEF
+259 PGTLDTEF

-274 YKQLTTQLSL
+274 YKQLTTQRSL
-284 YELERKNY
+284 YQLERKNY

-301 AFANY
+301 AFASY
-306 TYLGQSNSFFLSSDA
+306 TYQGQTNSFFLSGDS

-330 IGLRLNVPIFDG
+330 IGLRLNIPIFDG
-342 FRKHAQMRQ
+342 LRKPAQMQQ
-351 SRIRQMKTEKDLA
+351 SRIRQIKTEKDLA
-364 FVKQQSSTVS
+364 FVKQQSSAIS
-374 ENAVRSLEVNY
+374 ENATRSLEVNY
-385 KNFQAQRQNVLLAN
+385 KNFQAQRQNVQLAN
-399 SVYDVT
+399 SIYDVT
-405 EQNYNEGISPLTDLL
+405 EQNYNEGVSPLTDLL

-427 QAQSQLIEALLKVKQ
+427 MAQSQLIEALLKVKQ
-442 SEIDLLRA
+442 SEIELLKA
-450 NGNIKSLL
+450 NGDIKSLL